1 MIRWSDA
8 LADYQREGLP
18 HVLVSVI
25 NTEGSVPRNAGSK
38 MIVAPEHAI
47 DTIGGG
53 NLEQHAIEFSRQLLA
68 EGNACQRIEKIPLA
82 AAMGQCC
89 GGHATLLFECFVNTS
104 TQVWLFGA
112 GHVGKALSLILSEL
126 PVHLHWVDTR
136 EGFLPQQNEPNRTPY
151 RVQDPTE
158 VFQKIPKQAVILIM
172 THCHAQDYAICTAAL
187 AQQHEGFI
195 GLIGS
200 KTKAARFRHRLQ
212 RAGFSSEQIH
222 GIECPI
228 GIKGT
233 GGKRP
238 MEVAVSI
245 ASRLIEVYSAQA
257 NPLPLNINTGDL
269 HQLTDTLNETTDD
282 TQ

>member
-8 LADYQREGLP
+8 LADYQRDGRA

-25 NTEGSVPRNAGSK
+25 ATEGSVPRNAGSK
-38 MIVAPEHAI
+38 MLVACDQAI

-53 NLEQHAIEFSRQLLA
+53 NLELHAIEFSRQLLA
-68 EGNACQRIEKIPLA
+68 QGKACQRIEKIPLA

-136 EGFLPQQNEPNRTPY
+136 EEFLPKQDAPNCTPY
-151 RVQDPTE
+151 AVQDTTD
-158 VFQKIPKQAVILIM
+158 VFQRIPKQALILIM
-172 THCHAQDYAICTAAL
+172 THCHAQDYDICAAAL

-212 RAGFSSEQIH
+212 RAGFSSEQIQ

-245 ASRLIEVYSAQA
+245 AGRLIEVYSTQA
-257 NPLPLNINTGDL
+257 TSFIDTGDL
-269 HQLTDTLNETTDD
+269 HQLTDTINETLHD